1 MLKGEKMK
9 HCLLF
14 FFCIL
19 PFSLCAQ
26 TWQKA
31 VQTVTRQAKRPGV
44 YAGFKSDAAR
54 LKTLQ
59 QAFQKTDI
67 LNTWLDG
74 VYAPENV
81 YTILETNKALD
92 AWAARSNH
100 LLAAQRIVQE
110 RNLRRLEE
118 HKKEVLASMALVEQ
132 KSPSLYVPRMEGKQ
146 NIFLGEEYHLVPALK
161 QMLVVVKDFLQRY
174 PDKKIVLFTQFL
186 PDSGL
191 KPAQYFPEGGNYEE
205 YFPAFQSL
213 KAQGVDIVGLEEP
226 AAKGHWYEKN
236 GLLVRGADTAYGR
249 YVRHLHWAKRI
260 KAWREKYPQAIF
272 FIYTG
277 AEHCSYNMPHALPLM
292 VGGSNHYVALLQSRV
307 SVKKNLFH
315 RWSNFQFAK
324 PGVLYTRDKKW
335 SQVIGFD
342 EQLIFP

>member
-1 MLKGEKMK
+1 MK
-9 HCLLF
+9 HFLLF
-14 FFCIL
+14 LFCVL
-19 PFSLCAQ
+19 PLGLCAQ

-31 VQTVTRQAKRPGV
+31 VQTATRQAQKRKAYV
-44 YAGFKSDAAR
+44 GFKYNAAR
-54 LKTLQ
+54 LEAVQKAFNKTP
-59 QAFQKTDI
+59 AV
-67 LNTWLDG
+67 NSWLDG
-74 VYAPENV
+74 VYSPENV
-81 YTILETNKALD
+81 YTMMETSQALD
-92 AWAARSNH
+92 AWAARSNR
-100 LLAAQRIVQE
+100 LLSSHRIVQE
-110 RNLRRLEE
+110 RNLRFLDKNKTEI
-118 HKKEVLASMALVEQ
+118 LASMAQVEQ
-132 KSPSLYVPRMEGKQ
+132 KSPSLYAPRMGDKQ

-161 QMLVVVKDFLQRY
+161 QMLVIVKDFLQRY

-186 PDSGL
+186 PDSAL
-191 KPAQYFPEGGNYEE
+191 KPVQSFPAGGNYEE

-249 YVRHLHWAKRI
+249 YVRHMHWAKRI

-277 AEHCSYNMPHALPLM
+277 AEHCAYHRPYALPQM
-292 VGGSNHYVALLQSRV
+292 VGGESNYVALLQSAP
-307 SVKKNLFH
+307 SLKKNLFH

-335 SQVIGFD
+335 SQAIGFD

>member
-1 MLKGEKMK
+1 MK

-81 YTILETNKALD
+81 YTIRETNKALD
-92 AWAARSNH
+92 AWAARSNR

-132 KSPSLYVPRMEGKQ
+132 KSPSLYVPRMGDKQ

-186 PDSGL
+186 PDSAL
-191 KPAQYFPEGGNYEE
+191 KPVQSFPAGGNYEE

-277 AEHCSYNMPHALPLM
+277 AEHCAYNRPYALPQM
-292 VGGSNHYVALLQSRV
+292 VGGESSYVALLQSAP
-307 SVKKNLFH
+307 SLKKNLFH

-335 SQVIGFD
+335 SQAIGFD

>member
-81 YTILETNKALD
+81 YTMLKTNKALD
-92 AWAARSNH
+92 AWAARSNR

-110 RNLRRLEE
+110 RNLRHLEE

-132 KSPSLYVPRMEGKQ
+132 KSPSLYVPRMGDKQ
-146 NIFLGEEYHLVPALK
+146 NIFLGEDYHLVPAIK
-161 QMLVVVKDFLQRY
+161 QVQVIIKDFRQRY

-191 KPAQYFPEGGNYEE
+191 TPAESFPSGGNYEE
-205 YFPAFQSL
+205 YFLAFASL
-213 KAQGVDIVGLEEP
+213 KARGVDIVGLEEP
-226 AAKGHWYEKN
+226 GTQGHWYEKN
-236 GLLVRGADTAYGR
+236 GFLVRGADTAYGR
-249 YVRHLHWAKRI
+249 YVRHMHWAKRI

-277 AEHCSYNMPHALPLM
+277 AEHCSYNMPHALPQM
-292 VGGSNHYVALLQSRV
+292 VGGESSYVALLQSRV
-307 SVKKNLFH
+307 SLKKNLFH

-335 SQVIGFD
+335 SQAIGFD

>member
-1 MLKGEKMK
+1 MK

-92 AWAARSNH
+92 AWAARSNR

-213 KAQGVDIVGLEEP
+213 KAQRVDIVGLEEP
-226 AAKGHWYEKN
+226 SAKGHWYEKN

-249 YVRHLHWAKRI
+249 YVRHMHWAKRI

-277 AEHCSYNMPHALPLM
+277 AEHCAYNRPYALPQM
-292 VGGSNHYVALLQSRV
+292 VGGESSYVALLQSAP
-307 SVKKNLFH
+307 SLKKNLFH

-335 SQVIGFD
+335 SQAIGFD